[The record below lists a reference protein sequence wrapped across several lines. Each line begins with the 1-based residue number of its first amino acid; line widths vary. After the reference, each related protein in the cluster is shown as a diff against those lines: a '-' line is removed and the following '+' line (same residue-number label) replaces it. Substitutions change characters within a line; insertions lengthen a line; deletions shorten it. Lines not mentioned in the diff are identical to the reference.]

1 MINSLAARSTTGDG
15 PRRRRVLT
23 LRFAHT
29 HSQRATEAGGGR
41 RGAAHTRCRAHLVQ
55 FHLLGACC
63 TSILTEWRPAHARLS
78 NARTCRQSFRARFRI
93 ATAKLAAGHHH
104 MAKGSPGWA
113 ELRARLPSSCRT
125 PAALAAMA
133 RTTCSQS
140 ECRRDGKRGCR
151 YVGQVELDAM
161 GGARP
166 PAAALR
172 GGSAA

>member
-78 NARTCRQSFRARFRI
+78 NARTCRQSFRARLRI

-104 MAKGSPGWA
+104 MAKVSPGLNCA
-113 ELRARLPSSCRT
+113 PGCLLHVGRLR
-125 PAALAAMA
+125 MA